1 MPRFPRLFFCLILW
15 LLAIPQ
21 RSPAQQLPSYD
32 RAEALIRHGKA
43 DEGIAILRS
52 LLASEPHN
60 LKALNLL
67 GVALTQKRDLA
78 AADREFLRA
87 LQLDPKFYPALENLA
102 TNEFTLKDYAAS
114 EKHFLE
120 AAKFM
125 PDDPAVNS
133 FLGKSTFKRGEYAR
147 AAQYLRKSA
156 SLFTREP
163 ALAVALVQS
172 ELETGKDASA
182 LERLSQISAQS
193 TPLRA
198 QFQLALA
205 LATHNHF
212 AEAIPYFEAVKNQYP
227 DSYDAGFNLA
237 ICYVETRQFTRAI
250 DLLLALKSHGYK
262 TAELDNLLAE
272 SYHGTG
278 QLQPE
283 IDALREATQ
292 LAPEDENNYIDL
304 AALCIDHDGF
314 DLALEVL
321 DVGLRYRPQSDRLVF
336 QRGIAHAMKNEF
348 ALAERDF
355 QLASQLAPDK
365 NLSYAGLGVGYMQT
379 GNVAEAIRTLR
390 ERIKEK
396 PADATLQYLLG
407 KALIRSGA
415 SSGDAEFAE
424 VRRAFEASIEL
435 SPSFVPSKV
444 ELAKIDL
451 LENRVDEAVSLLE
464 TARSLDPED
473 NAAWSQLAIAY
484 RRQGKLDEA
493 KEALVTLSKLNAE
506 QRAKATTGRVRLV
519 KQDPAPSP

>member
-120 AAKFM
+120 AAKFT

-133 FLGKSTFKRGEYAR
+133 FLGKITFKRGEYAR

-262 TAELDNLLAE
+262 TAELDNLLA
-272 SYHGTG
+272 
-278 QLQPE
+278 
-283 IDALREATQ
+283 
-292 LAPEDENNYIDL
+292 
-304 AALCIDHDGF
+304 
-314 DLALEVL
+314 
-321 DVGLRYRPQSDRLVF
+321 
-336 QRGIAHAMKNEF
+336 
-348 ALAERDF
+348 
-355 QLASQLAPDK
+355 
-365 NLSYAGLGVGYMQT
+365 
-379 GNVAEAIRTLR
+379 
-390 ERIKEK
+390 
-396 PADATLQYLLG
+396 
-407 KALIRSGA
+407 
-415 SSGDAEFAE
+415 
-424 VRRAFEASIEL
+424 
-435 SPSFVPSKV
+435 
-444 ELAKIDL
+444 
-451 LENRVDEAVSLLE
+451 
-464 TARSLDPED
+464 
-473 NAAWSQLAIAY
+473 
-484 RRQGKLDEA
+484 
-493 KEALVTLSKLNAE
+493 
-506 QRAKATTGRVRLV
+506 
-519 KQDPAPSP
+519 